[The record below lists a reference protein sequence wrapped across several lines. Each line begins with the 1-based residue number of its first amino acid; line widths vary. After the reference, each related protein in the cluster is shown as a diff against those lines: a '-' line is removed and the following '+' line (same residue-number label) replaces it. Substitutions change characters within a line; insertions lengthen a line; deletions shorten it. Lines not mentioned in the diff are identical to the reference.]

1 MFYFPDDKSTLAK
14 PPNDESTLAKPP
26 NDESTLAKPPNEGFQ
41 GIKVCF
47 KFL

>member
-1 MFYFPDDKSTLAK
+1 MFYFPDDK
-14 PPNDESTLAKPP
+14 STLAKPP

-47 KFL
+47 KCL

>member
-1 MFYFPDDKSTLAK
+1 MFYFPDDK
-14 PPNDESTLAKPP
+14 STLAKPP

>member
-14 PPNDESTLAKPP
+14 PPNDNSTLAKPP
-26 NDESTLAKPPNEGFQ
+26 IEGFQ